1 MKKVLDSSGQTIN
14 GLLRDD
20 AGALIVDDRKELAK
34 YKNQLAREQELK
46 DLREQV
52 ESLGLMVN
60 EFKKM
65 IERNNNG

>member
-14 GLLRDD
+14 GLLRD
-20 AGALIVDDRKELAK
+20 ATGALIVDDRKELAK

-52 ESLGLMVN
+52 SDLSSIVLEL
-60 EFKKM
+60 KQM

>member
-20 AGALIVDDRKELAK
+20 TGALIVNDRKELAK

>member
-65 IERNNNG
+65 MEKQ